1 MVCNDIVAYHA
12 LHPDQSV
19 CSRKRRAAKLPCTCA
34 RETWGSA
41 HGFVREHVLFST
53 RTEKQKIDSMRRRS
67 RVTPFCTG
75 RIAFAVHFVPK
86 DSMPHHM
93 HTRSVTMEDLAKVRH
108 LCFSCSSARTRGRA
122 RALHTGP
129 ADRVAGGDPRAWP
142 CTSKLVARRSTPRS
156 ATGAVWA
163 RSGCR
168 GPCAIPGAPAE
179 KGLRP
184 GVAVGTVVFIT

>member
-1 MVCNDIVAYHA
+1 M
-12 LHPDQSV
+12 PRRGS
-19 CSRKRRAAKLPCTCA
+19 RAASSGSSLAPAPRSTWYVEPIE
-34 RETWGSA
+34 ETWGGA

-53 RTEKQKIDSMRRRS
+53 RTEKQKIRS
-67 RVTPFCTG
+67 PWGVAGVTPFCTST
-75 RIAFAVHFVPK
+75 IMFPAHFVPG
-86 DSMPHHM
+86 
-93 HTRSVTMEDLAKVRH
+93 RSSPRRRPPGSCNDVALAKLRH
-108 LCFSCSSARTRGRA
+108 LCFSCSVARTRGRA

-168 GPCAIPGAPAE
+168 GVPCAIPGAPAE

-184 GVAVGTVVFIT
+184 GVALGAVVFIT